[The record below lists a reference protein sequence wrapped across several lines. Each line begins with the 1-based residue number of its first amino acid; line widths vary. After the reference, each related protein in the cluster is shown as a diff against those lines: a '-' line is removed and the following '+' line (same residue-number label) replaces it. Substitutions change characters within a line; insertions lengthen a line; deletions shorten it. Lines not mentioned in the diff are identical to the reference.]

1 MDKFQILQLLV
12 FPDGGSSV
20 EGYRDIRINLQN
32 FLGKKWLLLVHD
44 RLLAIIILKVKL
56 LSWLM
61 IFFADVWNCTVLKEI
76 RTLIVELETCVKFL
90 ILVDSL
96 TELAY
101 SDIVIVLQQLH
112 MKISCFSS

>member
-1 MDKFQILQLLV
+1 MVND
-12 FPDGGSSV
+12 
-20 EGYRDIRINLQN
+20 
-32 FLGKKWLLLVHD
+32 
-44 RLLAIIILKVKL
+44 
-56 LSWLM
+56 
-61 IFFADVWNCTVLKEI
+61 FFADVWNCTVLKEI